1 MWRLANVLRRL
12 FGPRRPPPLAEDL
25 TLPFTSEELARLI
38 RSGKHEDMKAL
49 ANGLTHK
56 SIPGRP
62 RHRAAP

>member
-1 MWRLANVLRRL
+1 MRRLANLFRRL
-12 FGPRRPPPLAEDL
+12 FGPRQRLPLAEDP

-38 RSGKHEDMKAL
+38 RSGKHEDMKSL